1 VTGEIQIQLNCFLD
15 VLSVWFENKEQ
26 AEEEE
31 SEGKIMR
38 LVLEDTS
45 RGEINTKVMK

>member
-1 VTGEIQIQLNCFLD
+1 VTGEIKIQLNCFLD

-31 SEGKIMR
+31 SEGEIMR
-38 LVLEDTS
+38 LVPGYEQGGKITIGS
-45 RGEINTKVMK
+45 